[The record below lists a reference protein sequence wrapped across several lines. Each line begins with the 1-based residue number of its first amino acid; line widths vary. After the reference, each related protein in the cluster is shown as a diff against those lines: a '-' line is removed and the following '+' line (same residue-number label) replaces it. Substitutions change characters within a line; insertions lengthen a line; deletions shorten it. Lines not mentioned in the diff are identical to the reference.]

1 MQDFRFSHGWRG
13 ASVVGVSV
21 IENKNLLEGIFEQ
34 MSHGNTRAM
43 SDAMADDFRWVFPG
57 NWSWSGVWEPKSVV
71 LQQLLRPLMAQ
82 FTEYRTAAEMIVAEG
97 DRVIVQ
103 ARGYGVTTRG
113 ETYDQTYCFVFRVAD
128 GQLKEVVEHCDTAL
142 VERVLDPL
150 TA

>member
-1 MQDFRFSHGWRG
+1 MS
-13 ASVVGVSV
+13 A

-57 NWSWSGVWEPKSVV
+57 NWSWTGVWEPKTIV

-97 DRVIVQ
+97 DRVVVQ

-128 GQLKEVVEHCDTAL
+128 GRLKEVVEHCDTAL